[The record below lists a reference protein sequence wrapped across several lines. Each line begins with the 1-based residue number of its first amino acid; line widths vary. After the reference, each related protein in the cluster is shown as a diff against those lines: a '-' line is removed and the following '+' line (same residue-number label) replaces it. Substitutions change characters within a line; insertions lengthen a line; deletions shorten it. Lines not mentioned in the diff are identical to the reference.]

1 MQLFVVGLSH
11 RTAPV
16 AVRER
21 LAIDPAELE
30 ARLRTV
36 VALPGVRE
44 VAIVSTCN
52 RVEIYGAFSDADVAL
67 ASLRTQMIDALGAV
81 ARGPGGSDDETADV
95 LFARHVYTRVRHE
108 ALHHLFRVAA
118 SLDSLVIGEPQILGQ
133 VKEAFDLAEKVGTAG
148 PTLGSVFSRAFR
160 VARKVR
166 RDTAIAAQRVS
177 VASVAVDL
185 ARQVWGG
192 FAGRRVLLIGAGEM
206 ADLAARVLARDGAT
220 LAVCNRTRA
229 RGEELATKLQAQ
241 VEDWEHLKEALGRA
255 DIVISSTGAREPVLR
270 RAMVAEV
277 QKGRRGRELVL
288 IDIAVPRDVESSVG
302 KLNGVFLYDIDD
314 LQKIVG
320 QNLEDRRSEGDRA
333 EALIEAEMARFLAT
347 DRGRSAGP
355 TIAALRSWAAQ
366 LARTELERALGGLPG
381 ADERTRRSMK
391 AMADGLV
398 AKMLHAPSVALKKEA
413 GGSGEG
419 PNLVEATHRL
429 FDLPPVQ
436 PVADVDDRDDRDD
449 REDRDDGGDV
459 GDGPDLGARDKTET
473 GLGPAPMAEIKKVS
487 GSWPPKAS

>member
-30 ARLRTV
+30 ARLRQV

-52 RVEIYGAFSDADVAL
+52 RVEIYGVFSDADEAL
-67 ASLRTQMIDALGAV
+67 ASLRALLLEALG
-81 ARGPGGSDDETADV
+81 GETGDGTETADS

-148 PTLGSVFSRAFR
+148 PTLGALFSRAFR

-185 ARQVWGG
+185 ARQVWNG

-206 ADLAARVLARDGAT
+206 ADLAARALARDGAT
-220 LAVCNRTRA
+220 IAVCNRTRA
-229 RGEELATKLQAQ
+229 RAEELAAKLEAT

-270 RAMVAEV
+270 RPLLAEV
-277 QKGRRGRELVL
+277 QRGRRGRELVL
-288 IDIAVPRDVESSVG
+288 IDIAVPRDVEPAVG

-314 LQKIVG
+314 LQKIVA

-333 EALIEAEMARFLAT
+333 EALIEAELARFLAS

-355 TIAALRSWAAQ
+355 TIAALRTRVAA
-366 LARTELERALGGLPG
+366 LARAELERALGNLPA
-381 ADERTRRSMK
+381 ADERTKKVMS

-398 AKMLHAPSVALKKEA
+398 NKFLHAPSVALKKEA
-413 GGSGEG
+413 SGAGDG
-419 PNLVEATHRL
+419 PNLVEAVHRL
-429 FDLPPVQ
+429 HDLPAVQ
-436 PVADVDDRDDRDD
+436 PVADPETGDD
-449 REDRDDGGDV
+449 EV
-459 GDGPDLGARDKTET
+459 DLGRDKTET
-473 GLGPAPMAEIKKVS
+473 GLGPTPAPALVSKVS
-487 GSWPPKAS
+487 GS

>member
-21 LAIDPAELE
+21 VAIDPAELE
-30 ARLRTV
+30 TRLRQV

-52 RVEIYGAFSDADVAL
+52 RVEIYGAFSDVDLAVTSLRAELLEAL
-67 ASLRTQMIDALGAV
+67 ADPK
-81 ARGPGGSDDETADV
+81 RGPGSGADDVTADV
-95 LFARHVYTRVRHE
+95 LFSRHIYTRVRHE

-133 VKEAFDLAEKVGTAG
+133 VKEAFDLAEKIGTAG
-148 PTLGSVFSRAFR
+148 PVLGSVFSRAFR

-166 RDTAIAAQRVS
+166 RDTAIASQRVS

-206 ADLAARVLARDGAT
+206 ADLAARVLKRDGAT

-229 RGEELATKLQAQ
+229 RAEELAGRLEAE
-241 VEDWEHLKEALGRA
+241 VENWESLKEALSRA

-270 RAMVAEV
+270 RPLLAEV
-277 QKGRRGRELVL
+277 QRGRRGRELVI

-302 KLNGVFLYDIDD
+302 TLNGVFLYDIDD

-333 EALIEAEMARFLAT
+333 EALIEAEIARFVAT
-347 DRGRSAGP
+347 DRGRAAGP
-355 TIAALRSWAAQ
+355 TIAALRTRAVG
-366 LARTELERALGGLPG
+366 LARAEVERTLGGLAG
-381 ADERTRRSMK
+381 ADERTKRAIG
-391 AMADGLV
+391 AMADAIV
-398 AKMLHAPSVALKKEA
+398 AKILHAPSVALKKEA
-413 GGSGEG
+413 GGSGDG
-419 PNLVEATHRL
+419 PSLVEAAHRL
-429 FDLPPVQ
+429 FDLPPLQ
-436 PVADVDDRDDRDD
+436 PVVEVDADDPG
-449 REDRDDGGDV
+449 E
-459 GDGPDLGARDKTET
+459 DLGQRDRTES
-473 GLGPAPMAEIKKVS
+473 GLGPSLAPAEVSGVAELAEIEKVSKKVS
-487 GSWPPKAS
+487 RS

>member
-16 AVRER
+16 AIRER

-30 ARLRTV
+30 TRLRDV

-52 RVEIYGAFSDADVAL
+52 RVEIYGAFSDADRAVT
-67 ASLRTQMIDALGAV
+67 SLRAQLLEALSDP
-81 ARGPGGSDDETADV
+81 ARAPAGDDTADV
-95 LFARHVYTRVRHE
+95 LFTRHCYTRVRHE
-108 ALHHLFRVAA
+108 AMHHLVRVAA

-133 VKEAFDLAEKVGTAG
+133 VKEAFDLAAKIGTAG
-148 PTLGSVFSRAFR
+148 PILGAVFSRAFR
-160 VARKVR
+160 IARKVR
-166 RDTAIAAQRVS
+166 RDTSIASQRVS

-206 ADLAARVLARDGAT
+206 ADLAARVLKRDGAT

-229 RGEELATKLQAQ
+229 RAEELAGRLEAQ
-241 VEDWEHLKEALGRA
+241 VEDWASLKDALGRA

-270 RAMVAEV
+270 RAMLAEV

-288 IDIAVPRDVESSVG
+288 IDIAVPRDVEPAVG

-333 EALIEAEMARFLAT
+333 EALIEAEIARFVAS

-355 TIAALRSWAAQ
+355 TIAALRTRAAV
-366 LARTELERALGGLPG
+366 LARAEVERTLGNLAG
-381 ADERTRRSMK
+381 ADERTRRAIA
-391 AMADGLV
+391 AMAEAIV
-398 AKMLHAPSVALKKEA
+398 AKLLHAPSVALKKEA
-413 GGSGEG
+413 AGTADTSDG
-419 PNLVEATHRL
+419 PNLVEAAHRL
-429 FDLPPVQ
+429 FDLPAVQ
-436 PVADVDDRDDRDD
+436 PVADP
-449 REDRDDGGDV
+449 EEDGGDEI
-459 GDGPDLGARDKTET
+459 DRDRTES
-473 GLGPAPMAEIKKVS
+473 GLGPSATGLTGLNELADQAEIKKVS
-487 GSWPPKAS
+487 RS